1 MFLLAQLLKL
11 NYMWPKNVFTKYIF
25 VFYKSFCRQELH
37 FLFVNAPN
45 FMITTVKMQNSKQN
59 KKEH

>member
-25 VFYKSFCRQELH
+25 VFYKSFCRRELH

-45 FMITTVKMQNSKQN
+45 FITTVKMQNSKQN